1 MNVFKQ
7 KGKMKNN
14 LVCDFQCTY
23 SAPFT
28 PASAFLC
35 ALVIQLSI
43 IISMITTT
51 EATIIRAPINAS
63 IDEN

>member
-43 IISMITTT
+43 ITTT